1 MTDMH
6 NFKAAKKRAIDQM
19 YEMNKKACESNDF
32 KDVERLNSTTNNGN
46 NLLKNFNISVSDD
59 ELIVIGLLLILSK
72 DCSDTWLFLALLY
85 ILL

>member
-6 NFKAAKKRAIDQM
+6 NFGAAKKRAIDQL
-19 YEMNKKACESNDF
+19 YEMNKKACENTESKSTDPP
-32 KDVERLNSTTNNGN
+32 NSAINNGS
-46 NLLKNFNISVSDD
+46 NLLKNFNVSVSDD